1 MNGGSLTINMG
12 SGDTDAIDSNGNL
25 YINGGTVDITANS
38 AFDFDGEGAING
50 GNVTVNGSTI
60 TEITNQ
66 MIGGG
71 KGKRR

>member
-1 MNGGSLTINMG
+1 MG
-12 SGDTDAIDSNGNL
+12 SCDTDAIDSNGDL

-38 AFDFDGEGAING
+38 AFDFDGEGAITG
-50 GNVTVNGSTI
+50 GTVTVNGSTV